1 MRLFVNVK
9 CHRRFDLFDLNVCS
23 LKWLILTKKTKKIS
37 FSHVIKIYKSK
48 FLDNLQFIFF
58 THFCFQ
64 HMTTSSLQ
72 SIVILH
78 HWLHCDNH
86 HTKYF
91 VDLVCLFLF
100 YQNSRAF
107 AILLLDDFF
116 ISSFSIDFSSMI
128 IVWIFLSVC
137 FSIFFSHLII
147 LTRKTISN
155 IFH

>member
-1 MRLFVNVK
+1 MKKMKNDREIDNQTKIYKTSNVVR

-23 LKWLILTKKTKKIS
+23 LRWLILAKKTKKIS

-100 YQNSRAF
+100 YQNFRAF
-107 AILLLDDFF
+107 AALLLDDFF
-116 ISSFSIDFSSMI
+116 ISFFKNLSIDFFINCHCTS
-128 IVWIFLSVC
+128 IFL
-137 FSIFFSHLII
+137 I
-147 LTRKTISN
+147 
-155 IFH
+155 